1 MMEPTYLKIYC
12 FQDLELLP
20 SFSHSLQASFFYFTK
35 VYLCFCLIKVRMLF
49 YCNLDHFYPKPFRD
63 RFLAQACSNLL
74 AFSTLMLGGKKH
86 RFVDFK
92 FDQYFVSLKCLLG
105 LFKGFPQPSLF
116 LSKQSD
122 SIKKSNFY

>member
-1 MMEPTYLKIYC
+1 MRQRLPMMEPTYLKIYC

-49 YCNLDHFYPKPFRD
+49 YCNLDHFYRMPFRD
-63 RFLAQACSNLL
+63 LFLKQACSNLL
-74 AFSTLMLGGKKH
+74 AFSTLMLGGKKN

-92 FDQYFVSLKCLLG
+92 LMPATFI
-105 LFKGFPQPSLF
+105 PSTFIVLAF
-116 LSKQSD
+116 LTFAEATEETSCSP
-122 SIKKSNFY
+122 

>member
-1 MMEPTYLKIYC
+1 MMEPTYLKIYY

-92 FDQYFVSLKCLLG
+92 LMPATFIPLIFIVLA
-105 LFKGFPQPSLF
+105 F
-116 LSKQSD
+116 LTFAEATEETSCSP
-122 SIKKSNFY
+122 

>member
-49 YCNLDHFYPKPFRD
+49 YCNLDHFYRMPFRD
-63 RFLAQACSNLL
+63 LFLKQACSNLL
-74 AFSTLMLGGKKH
+74 AFSTLMLGGKKN

-92 FDQYFVSLKCLLG
+92 LMPATFI
-105 LFKGFPQPSLF
+105 PSTFIVLAF
-116 LSKQSD
+116 LTFAEATEETSCSP
-122 SIKKSNFY
+122 